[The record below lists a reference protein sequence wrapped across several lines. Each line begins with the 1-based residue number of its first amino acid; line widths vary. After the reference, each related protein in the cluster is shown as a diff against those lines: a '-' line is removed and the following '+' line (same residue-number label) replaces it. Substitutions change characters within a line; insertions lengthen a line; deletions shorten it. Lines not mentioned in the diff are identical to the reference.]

1 MAMQVILR
9 EDVDNLGRAGE
20 LVSVAPG
27 YARNFL
33 IPKGLAVLAT
43 SRNKRQMDHEKRVIE
58 QHTAKMVR
66 SAEEMKARLE
76 QLSLTIAKQAG
87 EEGKLFGS
95 VTTREIGDALKDEGL
110 EVDKKKIRL
119 DEAIKSLGVYT
130 VEVRLTS
137 DILAQLKLWVV
148 AK

>member
-1 MAMQVILR
+1 MQVILR
-9 EDVDNLGRAGE
+9 EDVDNLGRAGD
-20 LVSVAPG
+20 LVNVAPG
-27 YARNFL
+27 FARNFL

-43 SRNKRQMDHEKRVIE
+43 SRNKRQLEHDKRVIE

-66 SAEEMKARLE
+66 NAEDVKAKLE

-95 VTTREIGDALKDEGL
+95 VTTREIADALKDEGL

>member
-9 EDVDNLGRAGE
+9 EDVDNLGRAGD
-20 LVSVAPG
+20 LVNVAPG
-27 YARNFL
+27 FARNFL

-43 SRNKRQMDHEKRVIE
+43 SRNKRQLEHDKRVIE

-66 SAEEMKARLE
+66 NAEDVKAKLE

-95 VTTREIGDALKDEGL
+95 VTTREIADALKDEGL